1 MADENNVGIKVPP
14 KDFLG
19 YEPSPELSYY
29 SSRLVEDY
37 DKKNLPLAETII
49 KGASPQSD
57 DNARMAAADAIKKAS
72 GTDQPQWMNVIQS
85 AINLNPRDLAI
96 SLNGGS
102 DVPTQAWD
110 STGNKWTKVFN
121 ERKTAQNP
129 MGELRHYVDS
139 NGKKYTPEEAEKA
152 AGGPIVSLKEIPLNQ
167 QNFYKAKGIAADK
180 VAGAQA
186 EEWNKTQKIAAT
198 AMANAPVIIDTSNQ
212 LEGLYKELLP
222 FSVDPKTRELVAG
235 INDMRTG
242 NQQSIAKAGEK
253 LKEFVKGGS
262 TAKSLEDLKGQTGGF
277 TFGFNLNDKK
287 QLINA
292 DNSIATTNDIDRAMD
307 SEKKSSSSDNAVTAR
322 KADLLNRAQ
331 ILAAKGELPN
341 LDKIQMAV
349 NLEYQKALAINA
361 IEAQGGIGIAK
372 PTLANE
378 VGDSFSLGYVKNKIN
393 KDYGFLA
400 QMYGDK
406 VQELKLTSR
415 GQIPAIGDVES
426 MISNNP
432 AVMRGKQQSVQEI
445 KAFLEAAK
453 PILDKIPSQT
463 ELSVVGQPGL
473 PVAPVAPVAQPQAT
487 VNQPVGSRPPVKQAA
502 PSQPAEQKVESI
514 AEIRARLRKEK

>member
-1 MADENNVGIKVPP
+1 MDDENTVGVKAS

-19 YEPSPELSYY
+19 YEPSPELTYY

-49 KGASPQSD
+49 RGVSPQSD
-57 DNARMAAADAIKKAS
+57 DKARLEAADAIKKAS

-85 AINLNPRDLAI
+85 ALNLNPRDLAI

-102 DVPTQAWD
+102 DVPVQAWD
-110 STGNKWTKVFN
+110 SNGNKWTKVFN

-139 NGKKYTPEEAEKA
+139 NGKKYSPEEAEKYS
-152 AGGPIVSLKEIPLNQ
+152 GGPIVSLKEIPLSQ
-167 QNFYKAKGIAADK
+167 QNFYKAKGIAAEK

-186 EEWNKTQKIAAT
+186 EEWNKTQKIAAV
-198 AMANAPVIIDTSNQ
+198 AMANAPVIIDSSNQ
-212 LEGLYKELLP
+212 LEDLYKKLLP
-222 FSVDPKTRELVAG
+222 YSVDAKTRELIAG
-235 INDMRTG
+235 IGDMRTG

-277 TFGFNLNDKK
+277 TFGFNLNEKK
-287 QLINA
+287 QLVNA
-292 DNSIATTNDIDRAMD
+292 DNSIATTNDIDRAME

-322 KADLLNRAQ
+322 KNDLMNRAQ
-331 ILAAKGELPN
+331 IIAAQGKLSN
-341 LDKIQMAV
+341 LDLIQMAV
-349 NLEYQKALAINA
+349 NLEYQKSLAINA
-361 IEAQGGIGIAK
+361 IESQGGIGIAK
-372 PTLANE
+372 PTFDKE
-378 VGDSFSLGYVKNKIN
+378 VGDSFSLGYVKNKIS
-393 KDYGFLA
+393 KDYGVLA

-406 VQELKLTSR
+406 VQEVKQTSR
-415 GQIPAIGDVES
+415 GQVPAIGDVEA

-432 AVMRGKQQSVQEI
+432 AVMRGKKQSVQEI
-445 KAFLEAAK
+445 QTFLDAAQ
-453 PILDKIPSQT
+453 PILDQIATQPQQSI
-463 ELSVVGQPGL
+463 VGQPGL

-487 VNQPVGSRPPVKQAA
+487 VGQPAGSRPPVKQAA
-502 PSQPAEQKVESI
+502 TPQPAEQKVESI